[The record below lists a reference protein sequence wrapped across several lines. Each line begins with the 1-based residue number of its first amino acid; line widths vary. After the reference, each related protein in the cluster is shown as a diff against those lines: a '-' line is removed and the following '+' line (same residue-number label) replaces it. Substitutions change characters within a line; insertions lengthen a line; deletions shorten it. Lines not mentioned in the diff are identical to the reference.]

1 MENQKIFNIAN
12 PAQRN
17 AIKHPPA
24 PLMIIAGAGTGKT
37 FTLENRVVY
46 LITEYN
52 INPENILTITYTEK
66 AAQELKTRVIKQVG
80 QEALS
85 MFVGTFHSFCFQIM
99 KHYKNDS
106 PSTLIDQ
113 SEAIHMLLDRYDEF
127 HPLESDEFA
136 INPKTA
142 VTESFIPFF
151 NRVRDELIN
160 INRGGLPGSGLDI
173 ASIIN
178 GNYAPFLH
186 AVAANLFQ
194 SNPLWLVPG
203 ATLITSIIFLGTT
216 YWFTL
221 RIVSNAKLSKESKVA
236 IAILTT
242 ILTVLSF
249 GVSTFS
255 YVRYYAYFHSIL
267 NFPLIYFLILMFIGG
282 CAGSTTVS
290 YTHLTLPTNREV

>member
-12 PAQRN
+12 PPQRN

-46 LITEYN
+46 LVKEHN

-106 PSTLIDQ
+106 PPTLIDQ

-127 HPLESDEFA
+127 HPLESEEFA

-142 VTESFIPFF
+142 GSNAPSCCKIVPPFK
-151 NRVRDELIN
+151 IT
-160 INRGGLPGSGLDI
+160 SGLSLKFD
-173 ASIIN
+173 
-178 GNYAPFLH
+178 
-186 AVAANLFQ
+186 
-194 SNPLWLVPG
+194 VPG
-203 ATLITSIIFLGTT
+203 
-216 YWFTL
+216 
-221 RIVSNAKLSKESKVA
+221 
-236 IAILTT
+236 ILP
-242 ILTVLSF
+242 
-249 GVSTFS
+249 
-255 YVRYYAYFHSIL
+255 VRS
-267 NFPLIYFLILMFIGG
+267 
-282 CAGSTTVS
+282 
-290 YTHLTLPTNREV
+290 